1 MNRRKPFSAKVL
13 SLKLC
18 FVLTS
23 LCAVTLHGCGANEKE
38 PEPVVPVQ
46 VAGAQRAAISETIS
60 ADAVVFPL
68 EQAVIAP
75 KITSTIRKFYV
86 QRGAHVK
93 QGQLLV
99 DLEHADLAGAAEQS
113 KGEYEQ
119 AQAGY
124 TTTTESS
131 LPQQIEKAKLDAA
144 AAQVN
149 FEAQKQIYNAR
160 KNLFAQGA
168 IARKDLDAAEVALAQ
183 ARSQNE
189 QAQKQ
194 LSDLNRIGKE
204 QELKSASGQLAAAK
218 GKYLNATAMLSYSE
232 IRSPISGV
240 VTDRPLYDGELATA
254 NQPILTVMNTSELIA
269 KAHIPQ
275 SEAAQMK
282 VGDAA
287 ELHIQSVIRPIK
299 GRVALISPAVDPGS
313 TTIEVWVEAIKPVT
327 ELKPGM
333 SVSLEV
339 TAKSVKDAIVVPSSA
354 VFKTPEGEDYV
365 MLAGSDGKAHQTLVS
380 VGIRTKDHA
389 EISSGLKVNDAVIT
403 VGGYALPDNTK
414 VTIAAP
420 PAAETNPGKDSVNK
434 DNQPGSAPAGKPNVA
449 PAKSEE

>member
-1 MNRRKPFSAKVL
+1 MNRRKPFFAKVL

-282 VGDAA
+282 VGDEA
-287 ELHIQSVIRPIK
+287 ELHIQSVVRPMK

-414 VTIAAP
+414 VTIATP
-420 PAAETNPGKDSVNK
+420 PAPETNPSKDSANN